1 MTDPSNE
8 DETVRHGTANIF
20 ADLGY
25 ADADAHLLKA
35 ELVSRIQDR
44 IDERK
49 LTQVQAAKVMG
60 IGQPDVSRM
69 LRGRFRD
76 FSVERL
82 MRFLTALGC
91 EVDIVVR
98 APGQAGKAA
107 DTIHL
112 QPTPA

>member
-1 MTDPSNE
+1 MTDRD

-25 ADADAHLLKA
+25 ADAETHLLKA
-35 ELVSRIQDR
+35 ELVGRIQDR

-98 APGQAGKAA
+98 VPGQPAGAA

-112 QPTPA
+112 QPTAP

>member
-1 MTDPSNE
+1 MADRVN
-8 DETVRHGTANIF
+8 DTVRHGTGNIF

-25 ADADAHLLKA
+25 ADADTHLLKA

-44 IDERK
+44 VDERK
-49 LTQVQAAKVMG
+49 LTQVQAAKIMG
-60 IGQPDVSRM
+60 ISQPDVSRM

-91 EVDIVVR
+91 EVDIIVR
-98 APGQAGKAA
+98 APGRPIGPA
-107 DTIHL
+107 DTIHV
-112 QPTPA
+112 QPVPA